1 MKIIILGAGQVGATL
16 AANLASEDN
25 DITVVDL
32 DDALLRELQDKL
44 DIQTIQ
50 GNGAHPDI
58 LERAGGNDAD
68 MLIAVT
74 NQDETNMVAC
84 QIASTL
90 FKTPTKIGRVR
101 SNSYI
106 RRPEIFHDHALPID
120 VRISPEKEVT
130 KHIKRLIQ
138 YPGAL
143 QVMEF
148 ADGKLQLVVVR
159 AETGGPLIGQPISFL
174 KEHMPTIKTRIVA
187 IYRHGQ
193 SIQPDGD
200 TRIQVDDE
208 VFFLTAKKDVMGM
221 MSELRRLD
229 NPYRRIIIAGGGNI
243 GERLAQT
250 LEHDYQVKIIER
262 DLGRCRYLS
271 ENLDNTIVLR
281 GDAAKQELLAE
292 ENIES
297 TDVFCALTNNDEAN
311 IMSSMLAKRMGVR
324 TVMTIIN
331 NPAYIDIVQDG
342 MIDIVISPQHMTI
355 STLLS
360 FIRRGDVVN
369 VHSLRKGAAEALE
382 AIAHGDYRSSK
393 VVGRK
398 VSNISLPDSAT
409 IAAIVREEEV
419 IIATGEQMI
428 QAEDHVIIFVSNK
441 KQIPVV
447 EQLFQVGLTFF

>member
-16 AANLASEDN
+16 AENLANEDN
-25 DITVVDL
+25 DITVVDM
-32 DDALLRELQDKL
+32 DDKRLRELQDRL
-44 DIQTIQ
+44 DIQTVE
-50 GNGAHPDI
+50 GSASHPDV
-58 LERAGGNDAD
+58 LERAGGDDAD

-74 NQDETNMVAC
+74 NQDEINMVAC
-84 QIASTL
+84 QIAETL

-101 SNSYI
+101 SNAYAS
-106 RRPEIFHDHALPID
+106 RPEIYGYNGLPID

-130 KHIKRLIQ
+130 RHIKRLIQ

-148 ADGKLQLVVVR
+148 AEGKVQLVVVR
-159 AETGGPLIGQPISFL
+159 AEVGGPLIDQPISFL
-174 KEHMPTIKTRIVA
+174 KEHMPSIQTRIAA
-187 IYRHGQ
+187 IYRDGQ
-193 SIQPDGD
+193 SIQPAGN
-200 TRIQVDDE
+200 THIRANDE
-208 VFFLTAKKDVMGM
+208 VFFLTAQRDVLDV

-229 NPYRRIIIAGGGNI
+229 NPYRRIMIAGGGNI
-243 GERLAQT
+243 GERLAQS
-250 LEHDYQVKIIER
+250 LENEYRVKIVER
-262 DLGRCRYLS
+262 GLPRCRYLS
-271 ENLDNTIVLR
+271 ENLNNTIVLH
-281 GDAAKQELLAE
+281 GDASKQELLLE

-311 IMSSMLAKRMGVR
+311 IMSSMLAKRLGVR

-331 NPAYIDIVQDG
+331 NPAYVDIVQDD

-382 AIAHGDYRSSK
+382 AVAHGDYKSSK
-393 VVGRK
+393 VVGRTIA
-398 VSNISLPDSAT
+398 NINLPEGAT
-409 IAAIVREEEV
+409 IGAVVREEEV
-419 IIATGEQMI
+419 LIATGDLMI

-441 KQIPVV
+441 KQIPAV

>member
-16 AANLASEDN
+16 AENLANEDN
-25 DITVVDL
+25 DITVVDM
-32 DDALLRELQDKL
+32 DDKRLRELQDRL
-44 DIQTIQ
+44 DIQTVE
-50 GNGAHPDI
+50 GSASHPDV
-58 LERAGGNDAD
+58 LERAGGDDAD

-74 NQDETNMVAC
+74 NQDEINMVAC
-84 QIASTL
+84 QIAETL

-101 SNSYI
+101 SNAYAS
-106 RRPEIFHDHALPID
+106 RPEIYGYNGLPID

-130 KHIKRLIQ
+130 RHIKRLIQ

-148 ADGKLQLVVVR
+148 AEGKVQLVVVR
-159 AETGGPLIGQPISFL
+159 AEVGGPLIDQPISFL
-174 KEHMPTIKTRIVA
+174 KEHMPSIQTRIAA
-187 IYRHGQ
+187 IYRDGQ
-193 SIQPDGD
+193 SIQPAGN
-200 TRIQVDDE
+200 THIRANDE
-208 VFFLTAKKDVMGM
+208 VFFLTAQRDVLDV

-229 NPYRRIIIAGGGNI
+229 NPYRRIMIAGGGNI
-243 GERLAQT
+243 GERLAQS
-250 LEHDYQVKIIER
+250 LENEYRVKIVER
-262 DLGRCRYLS
+262 GLPRCRYLS
-271 ENLDNTIVLR
+271 ENLNNTIVLH
-281 GDAAKQELLAE
+281 GDASKQELLLE

-311 IMSSMLAKRMGVR
+311 IMSSMLAKRLGVR

-331 NPAYIDIVQDG
+331 NPAYVDIVQDD

-382 AIAHGDYRSSK
+382 AVAHGDYKSSK
-393 VVGRK
+393 VVGRTIA
-398 VSNISLPDSAT
+398 NINLPEGAT
-409 IAAIVREEEV
+409 IGAVVREEEV
-419 IIATGEQMI
+419 LIATGELMI

-441 KQIPVV
+441 KQIPAV

>member
-16 AANLASEDN
+16 AENLANEDN
-25 DITVVDL
+25 DITVVDK
-32 DDALLRELQDKL
+32 DDKRLRELQDRL
-44 DIQTIQ
+44 DIQTVE
-50 GNGAHPDI
+50 GSASHPDV
-58 LERAGGNDAD
+58 LERAGCDDAD

-74 NQDETNMVAC
+74 NQDEINMVAC
-84 QIASTL
+84 QIAETL

-101 SNSYI
+101 SNAYAS
-106 RRPEIFHDHALPID
+106 RPEIYGYNGLPID

-130 KHIKRLIQ
+130 RHIKRLIQ

-148 ADGKLQLVVVR
+148 ADGKVQLVVVR
-159 AETGGPLIGQPISFL
+159 AEVGGPLIDQPISFL
-174 KEHMPTIKTRIVA
+174 KEHMPSIQTRIAA
-187 IYRHGQ
+187 IYRDGQ
-193 SIQPDGD
+193 SIQPAGN
-200 TRIQVDDE
+200 THIRANDE
-208 VFFLTAKKDVMGM
+208 VFFLTAQRDVLDV

-229 NPYRRIIIAGGGNI
+229 NPYRRIMIAGGGNI
-243 GERLAQT
+243 GERLAQS
-250 LEHDYQVKIIER
+250 LEDEYRVKIIER
-262 DLGRCRYLS
+262 GLPRCRYLS
-271 ENLDNTIVLR
+271 ENLNNTIVLH
-281 GDAAKQELLAE
+281 GDASKQELLLE

-311 IMSSMLAKRMGVR
+311 IMSSMLAKRLGVR

-331 NPAYIDIVQDG
+331 NPAYVDIVQDD

-382 AIAHGDYRSSK
+382 AVAHGDYKSSK
-393 VVGRK
+393 VVGRTIAK
-398 VSNISLPDSAT
+398 INLPEGAT
-409 IAAIVREEEV
+409 IGAVVRDEEV
-419 IIATGEQMI
+419 LIATGELMI

-441 KQIPVV
+441 KQIPAV

>member
-16 AANLASEDN
+16 ATNLASEDN
-25 DITVVDL
+25 DITVVDVN
-32 DDALLRELQDKL
+32 DKLLRELQDKL
-44 DIQTIQ
+44 DIQTIE
-50 GNGAHPDI
+50 GSGAHPDV
-58 LERAGGNDAD
+58 LERAGCDDAD

-84 QIASTL
+84 QIAATL
-90 FKTPTKIGRVR
+90 FKTPTKIARVR
-101 SNSYI
+101 SNAYI
-106 RRPEIFHDHALPID
+106 SRPEIFSETSLPID

-130 KHIKRLIQ
+130 QHIKRLIR

-148 ADGKLQLVVVR
+148 SDGKVQLVVVR
-159 AETGGPLIGQPISFL
+159 AETGGPLIGKPISYL
-174 KEHMPTIKTRIVA
+174 KEHMPHIRTRIVA
-187 IYRHGQ
+187 IYRDGT
-193 SIQPDGD
+193 SIKPDGD
-200 TRIQVDDE
+200 TRIKIDDE
-208 VFFLTAKKDVMGM
+208 VFFLTATEDVMGM
-221 MSELRRLD
+221 MGELRRLD

-250 LEHDYQVKIIER
+250 IEKDYRVKIIER
-262 DLGRCRYLS
+262 DLARCRYLS
-271 ENLDNTIVLR
+271 ETLDKTIVLQ
-281 GDAAKQELLAE
+281 GDASKQELLSE

-331 NPAYIDIVQDG
+331 NPAYVDIVQDG

-382 AIAHGDYRSSK
+382 AIAHGDYKSSK
-393 VVGRK
+393 VVGRT
-398 VSNISLPDSAT
+398 VANIPLPEGAS
-409 IAAIVREEEV
+409 IAAIVREEE
-419 IIATGEQMI
+419 ILIATGDQMI

>member
-16 AANLASEDN
+16 ATNLASEDN
-25 DITVVDL
+25 DITVVDVN
-32 DDALLRELQDKL
+32 DKLLRELQDKL
-44 DIQTIQ
+44 DIQTVE
-50 GNGAHPDI
+50 GNGAHPDV
-58 LERAGGNDAD
+58 LERAGCDDAD

-74 NQDETNMVAC
+74 NSDETNMVAC
-84 QIASTL
+84 QIAYTL

-101 SNSYI
+101 SNAYI
-106 RRPEIFHDHALPID
+106 SRPEIFADKDLPID

-148 ADGKLQLVVVR
+148 ANGKVQLVVVR
-159 AETGGPLIGQPISFL
+159 AETGGPLISQPIRFL
-174 KEHMPTIKTRIVA
+174 KEHMPSIQTRIVA
-187 IYRHGQ
+187 IYREGK
-193 SIQPDGD
+193 SIRPDGD
-200 TRIQVDDE
+200 THIQVDDE
-208 VFFLTAKKDVMGM
+208 VFFLAAKKDVLGM
-221 MSELRRLD
+221 MGELRRLD

-250 LEHDYQVKIIER
+250 LEKNYRVKIIER
-262 DLGRCRYLS
+262 DIGRCRYLS
-271 ENLDNTIVLR
+271 ETLDNTIVLQ
-281 GDAAKQELLAE
+281 GDASTQELLSE

-331 NPAYIDIVQDG
+331 NPAYVDIVQDG

-382 AIAHGDYRSSK
+382 AIAHGDYKSSK
-393 VVGRK
+393 VVGRT
-398 VSNISLPDSAT
+398 VANITLPEGAT

-419 IIATGEQMI
+419 LIATGDQMI

>member
-16 AANLASEDN
+16 ATNLASEDN
-25 DITVVDL
+25 DITIIDL
-32 DDALLRELQDKL
+32 KNTLLRELQDKL

-50 GNGAHPDI
+50 GNGAYPDV
-58 LERAGGNDAD
+58 LEQAGGDDAD

-74 NQDETNMVAC
+74 NSDETNMVAC

-101 SNSYI
+101 SNAYTN
-106 RRPEIFHDHALPID
+106 RPEIFADHALPID

-148 ADGKLQLVVVR
+148 ADGKAQLVVVR
-159 AETGGPLIGQPISFL
+159 AETGGPLIGKPISFL
-174 KEHMPTIKTRIVA
+174 KEHMPSIQTRIVA
-187 IYRHGQ
+187 IYRSGQ
-193 SIQPDGD
+193 SIRPSGS
-200 TRIQVDDE
+200 THIQVDDE
-208 VFFLTAKKDVMGM
+208 VFFLAAKKDVLGM
-221 MSELRRLD
+221 MGELRKLD

-243 GERLAQT
+243 GERLAQSI
-250 LEHDYQVKIIER
+250 EKQYRVKIIER
-262 DLGRCRYLS
+262 DISRCKYLS
-271 ENLDNTIVLR
+271 ENLDNTIVLQ
-281 GDAAKQELLAE
+281 GDASKQELLSE

-331 NPAYIDIVQDG
+331 NPAYVDIVQDG

-355 STLLS
+355 GTLLS

-369 VHSLRKGAAEALE
+369 VHSLRRGAAEALE

-393 VVGRK
+393 VVGRS
-398 VSNISLPDSAT
+398 VSNISLPEGAT
-409 IAAIVREEEV
+409 IAAIVRDEDV
-419 IIATGEQMI
+419 LIATGEQMI

-441 KQIPVV
+441 KQIPLV

>member
-16 AANLASEDN
+16 AENLANEDN
-25 DITVVDL
+25 DITVVDT
-32 DDALLRELQDKL
+32 DDKRLRELQDRL
-44 DIQTIQ
+44 DIQTVE
-50 GNGAHPDI
+50 GSASHPDV
-58 LERAGGNDAD
+58 LERAGGDDAD

-74 NQDETNMVAC
+74 NQDEINMVAC
-84 QIASTL
+84 QIAETL

-101 SNSYI
+101 SNAYAS
-106 RRPEIFHDHALPID
+106 RPEIYGYNGLPID

-130 KHIKRLIQ
+130 RHIKRLIQ

-148 ADGKLQLVVVR
+148 AEGKVQLVVVR
-159 AETGGPLIGQPISFL
+159 AEIGGPLIDQPISFL
-174 KEHMPTIKTRIVA
+174 KEHMPSIQTRIAA
-187 IYRHGQ
+187 IYRDGQ
-193 SIQPDGD
+193 SIQPAGA
-200 TRIQVDDE
+200 THIRADDE
-208 VFFLTAKKDVMGM
+208 VFFLTARRDVLDV

-229 NPYRRIIIAGGGNI
+229 NPYRRIMIAGGGNI
-243 GERLAQT
+243 GERLAQS
-250 LEHDYQVKIIER
+250 LEDEYKVKIIER
-262 DLGRCRYLS
+262 GLPRCRYLS
-271 ENLDNTIVLR
+271 ENLNNTIVLH
-281 GDAAKQELLAE
+281 GDASKQELLLE

-311 IMSSMLAKRMGVR
+311 IMASMLAKRLGVR

-331 NPAYIDIVQDG
+331 NPAYVDIVQDD

-382 AIAHGDYRSSK
+382 AVAHGDYKSSK
-393 VVGRK
+393 VVGRTIAK
-398 VSNISLPDSAT
+398 INLPEGAT
-409 IAAIVREEEV
+409 IGAVVRGEEV
-419 IIATGEQMI
+419 LIATGELMI

-441 KQIPVV
+441 KQIPAV